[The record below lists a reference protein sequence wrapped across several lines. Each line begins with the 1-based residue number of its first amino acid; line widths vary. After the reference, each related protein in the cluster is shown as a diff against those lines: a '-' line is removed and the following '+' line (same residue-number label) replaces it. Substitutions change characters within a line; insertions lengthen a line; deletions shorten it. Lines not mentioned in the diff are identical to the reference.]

1 MVGPDVYPLRFARQ
15 LLTGPRAADP
25 AAVAERL
32 LAVQAQEL
40 RGARLAVRARSEG
53 LTVADLDRA
62 LSEERS
68 LVISWLNRGTLHLVR
83 SEDYPWLQALTA
95 PRQLTASARRLG
107 QEGVPPDEAE
117 RGVGAIERALAADGP
132 LPREAL
138 AKRIAAAGVRTDGQ
152 ALIHILGAASLRG
165 LIVRGPIVDGRQAF
179 ALVRDWLGE
188 PESVDRDAALAE
200 LARRYL
206 RGHAPAGDRDL
217 ARWAGIT
224 LGDARR
230 GLGAIAAELV
240 ERADGLVE
248 LRGEPVVAAVPEP
261 LLLGPFEPLLLGWTS
276 REAIIGPYTGLVT
289 TNGIFKPFALV
300 EGTAAGVWGAPGGEI
315 ELEPFEPLP
324 AEVAAALERERAD
337 IRRFLAG

>member
-1 MVGPDVYPLRFARQ
+1 LSRPGQLYAQRFGAQ
-15 LLTGPRAADP
+15 LLVGERACDP
-25 AAVAERL
+25 VAVPERL
-32 LAVQAQEL
+32 LAIQAQEL
-40 RGARLAVRARSEG
+40 RGARLSIRARSTG
-53 LTVADLDRA
+53 LTVADVDCA
-62 LSEERS
+62 LAERR
-68 LVISWLNRGTLHLVR
+68 LVISWLNRGTLQLVR

-95 PRQLTASARRLG
+95 PRQLANSARRLA
-107 QEGVPPDEAE
+107 QEGVSPAAAE
-117 RGVGAIERALAADGP
+117 RGIGALERALADRGP
-132 LPREAL
+132 LSREVL
-138 AKRIAAAGVRTDGQ
+138 AERIAAAGVRTEGQ

-165 LIVRGPIVDGRQAF
+165 LIVRGPVVDGQHAF
-179 ALVRDWLGE
+179 VLVRDWLGE
-188 PESVDRDAALAE
+188 PEPVDRDAALGE

-230 GLGAIAAELV
+230 GLGAIAAELD
-240 ERADGLVE
+240 EREEGLVE
-248 LRGEPVVAAVPEP
+248 LRAEAVVAAVPEP

-276 REAIIGPYTGLVT
+276 REAIIGPHTGLVT

-300 EGTAAGVWGAPGGEI
+300 EGRAVGVWRAPGGEI
-315 ELEPFEPLP
+315 ELEPFEPVA